1 MATAIIEETKDK
13 RSFMVEQY
21 NNEYITVKKTKNNKE
36 YEVEV
41 IVFAQSDIDEFVK
54 IQEEIYRDRDINK
67 QDLMERLVTILRKWK
82 GE

>member
-1 MATAIIEETKDK
+1 MATAVIEETKDK
-13 RSFMVEQY
+13 RSFMVEQH

-41 IVFAQSDIDEFVK
+41 IVFAQSDIDEFKK
-54 IQEEIYRDRDINK
+54 IQEEIYRDKDINK

>member
-1 MATAIIEETKDK
+1 MATTVIEETKDK
-13 RSFMVEQY
+13 RSFMVEQH

-41 IVFAQSDIDEFVK
+41 IVFAQSDIDEFKK
-54 IQEEIYRDRDINK
+54 IQEEIYKAKAINK
-67 QDLMERLVTILRKWK
+67 QDFLERLIMVLRRWK